1 MQEPGPKVTAWGNG
15 GHARMRASPTVPMKS
30 DAGRARPRPPWWM
43 FLLAASF
50 LGYLVLL
57 VYCDIW
63 RPESPGFVK
72 DSTADAMI
80 VRQVA
85 PLSPADRA
93 GLRPGDRI
101 VSWDG
106 RPTRDLEWM
115 FIDATLEIGRPLPL
129 VIERG
134 AQRLVVPLTLGRMPS
149 NDWLSQGGWLLL
161 TVRAVQ
167 LVSLVLGFVIALKR
181 PFDPMSRLGAWLLA
195 TVGVFCVVLPSR
207 IGVVWRDLPVVPA
220 AFFWL
225 PYLSSLAIAAMVATF
240 VAMFPRKMP
249 RATRGWVFAWMPM
262 ALALIRPA
270 SYTIRMVYR
279 PETVRAG
286 SFGGTILSATSL
298 AYLVWGLTMLV
309 VNYRQLTDITER
321 RRVRVV
327 VMGLLVGCLL
337 GAPVIPLYWLTTG
350 DDLDRTL
357 FNSPLSAVPTLLML
371 AIPLSF
377 TYAILR
383 HRLFDVS
390 VMIRQGVRYAL
401 ARRVVGSVIPLLALG
416 LVADLALMHRD
427 DAVVAVFQAHVWVY
441 VVLAG
446 LAMFAHARR
455 QRWIDAI
462 DRRFFRE
469 RYDAQRVLRRV
480 AHELRD
486 AGSIERAAP
495 VVVAQLESS
504 LHAEFAALLVRR
516 AGEREYTV
524 IAAAPPEQGP
534 PPIPTGAK
542 VIALLGVL
550 GRPLEM
556 ALPGLEWLAQTLPA
570 AEVDF
575 IRNARIEMLVPAGA
589 TSDRSSAILALG
601 PKRSEEPYTA
611 DDHDLLVAIADSLAL
626 LLDRQPGEAGTRDT
640 FEECPDC
647 GACYDSGTG
656 QCQSEGSRLLVATAP
671 RVLAGRY
678 RIERR
683 IGHGGMGTVYTALDM
698 SLNRRVAAK
707 LIREEFAS
715 VPDAS
720 ERFQTEAR
728 IAAAFTHPNV
738 VTVHDYGVAGAH
750 AYLVMELLDGRTLRS
765 ALKDEQRFAPARA
778 VAILRDVAAAVDA
791 AHRRQLVH
799 RDLKPENICLVA
811 SDDGE
816 TAKVLDFGIAKLMV
830 AADSVLPSM
839 HNTGGALVGTPLYMA
854 PEQLRGE
861 DPHASWDL
869 WALAVIAFELLT
881 GSHPFEAVL
890 LNAPASSGPNGLAG
904 TPLRESSHQ
913 VFASALGV
921 DPAGRPP
928 SGRAF
933 VADLERSLL

>member
-1 MQEPGPKVTAWGNG
+1 
-15 GHARMRASPTVPMKS
+15 
-30 DAGRARPRPPWWM
+30 M

-50 LGYLVLL
+50 LGYFVLL

-72 DSTADAMI
+72 DSTGDAMI
-80 VRQVA
+80 VRRVA
-85 PLSPADRA
+85 PLSPGDRA
-93 GLRPGDRI
+93 GLQPGDRI

-115 FIDATLEIGRPLPL
+115 FIDVNLEIGRPLPL

-134 AQRLVVPLTLGRMPS
+134 TQRIVAPLTLRRARW
-149 NDWLSQGGWLLL
+149 DHWLSQEGWLLIS
-161 TVRAVQ
+161 VRAVQ
-167 LVSLVLGFVIALKR
+167 FVSLILGFVIALKR
-181 PFDPMSRLGAWLLA
+181 PSDPMARLGAWLLA

-207 IGVVWRDLPVVPA
+207 IAVVWRDLPAVPA
-220 AFFWL
+220 ALFWV
-225 PYLSSLAIAAMVATF
+225 PYLSSLAVAAMLATF
-240 VAMFPRKMP
+240 VAMFPRRMP
-249 RATRGWVFAWMPM
+249 RTSRGWVFAWVPM

-270 SYTIRMVYR
+270 SYMVRTVYR

-286 SFGGTILSATSL
+286 SFGGTILGATSL
-298 AYLVWGLTMLV
+298 AYVVWGLTMLV
-309 VNYRQLTDITER
+309 VNYRELTDITER

-390 VMIRQGVRYAL
+390 VIIRQGVRYAL
-401 ARRVVGSVIPLLALG
+401 ARRVVGSVVPLLALA
-416 LVADLALMHRD
+416 LVADFGMHRD
-427 DAVVAVFQAHVWVY
+427 DPVVEIFQAHVWIY
-441 VVLAG
+441 VALAG
-446 LAMFAHARR
+446 LAIFAHSRR
-455 QRWIDAI
+455 QRWLDAI

-469 RYDAQRVLRRV
+469 RYDARRVLRRV
-480 AHELRD
+480 AGELRS

-495 VVVAQLESS
+495 VLVAQLESS

-516 AGEREYTV
+516 PGEREYTM
-524 IAAAPPEQGP
+524 IAAAPAEQAL
-534 PPIPTGAK
+534 PPIPAGAK

-556 ALPGLEWLAQTLPA
+556 ALPGIEWLAQKLPS
-570 AEVDF
+570 AEIDF
-575 IRNARIEMLVPAGA
+575 LRDARIEMLVPVG
-589 TSDRSSAILALG
+589 SSRDRASAVLALG
-601 PKRSEEPYTA
+601 PKRSEEPYT
-611 DDHDLLVAIADSLAL
+611 DEDHDLLVAIGDSLTL
-626 LLDRQPGEAGTRDT
+626 LLDRQPAGTETRDT

-647 GACYDSGTG
+647 GTCYDSGTV
-656 QCQSEGSRLLVATAP
+656 QCASEGARLIVASAP

-683 IGHGGMGTVYTALDM
+683 IGRGGMGTVYMALDI
-698 SLNRRVAAK
+698 SLGRRVAAK
-707 LIREEFAS
+707 LVREEFGG

-720 ERFQTEAR
+720 ERFQSEAR
-728 IAAAFTHPNV
+728 IAAAFAHPNV
-738 VTVHDYGVAGAH
+738 VTVHDFGVAGAH
-750 AYLVMELLDGRTLRS
+750 AYLVMELLDGRTLRA
-765 ALKDEQRFAPARA
+765 ALRDEQRFAPARA
-778 VAILRDVAAAVDA
+778 IAVLRDVAAAVDA

-799 RDLKPENICLVA
+799 RDLKPENICLVPG
-811 SDDGE
+811 DDGE
-816 TAKVLDFGIAKLMV
+816 TAKVLDFGIAKLM
-830 AADSVLPSM
+830 APADSALQTM

-861 DPHASWDL
+861 DPHPSWDL
-869 WALAVIAFELLT
+869 WSLAVIAFELLT
-881 GSHPFEAVL
+881 GSHPFAAVS
-890 LNAPASSGPNGLAG
+890 LNAPALGGPAG
-904 TPLRESSHQ
+904 STGMQLTDASRQ
-913 VFASALGV
+913 VFAQALGV
-921 DPAGRPP
+921 DPAGRPN
-928 SGRAF
+928 SARAF
-933 VADLERSLL
+933 VTDLERSLQ